1 MQVPD
6 VLPAFLSPMA
16 TWTSAALSGM
26 AEPWVIVAA
35 LALTTLLLEDVAIAA
50 GVAVATQG
58 ALSWE
63 WAFVAVAGGIA
74 LGDVGLYGLGV
85 GANRIP
91 FLRRKYIDGRESKA
105 RDLLA
110 ARLPSAVLIA
120 RVVPGLRLI
129 TYTACG
135 FWRAPLW
142 PFTAWVFLA
151 VALWTAGLFWLSS
164 ALGDVIADALGVPAP
179 LAVALPVIAL
189 ALAFPLWRWLRRS
202 ASLN

>member
-1 MQVPD
+1 MMPTFL
-6 VLPAFLSPMA
+6 LPLT
-16 TWTSAALSGM
+16 TWTSNALSGM
-26 AEPWVIVAA
+26 ADPWVIVAA

-74 LGDVGLYGLGV
+74 LGDLGLYGLGV

-91 FLRRKYIDGRESKA
+91 LLRRKYIEGRESRA

-110 ARLPSAVLIA
+110 SRLASAVLIA
-120 RVVPGLRLI
+120 RVVPGLRLV

-135 FWRAPLW
+135 FWRTPMA
-142 PFTAWVFLA
+142 PFTAWVVLA

-164 ALGDVIADALGVPAP
+164 ALGGVIAETLHIPAP

-189 ALAFPLWRWLRRS
+189 ALAFPLWRWLRRNP
-202 ASLN
+202 LLK